1 MAGLGDV
8 LTIQEVSKWWDK
20 NPNTVRYHINRG
32 NVRWRYIDTGKIVLV
47 ERASVEAL
55 WGPPVYPLEDEP

>member
-1 MAGLGDV
+1 L
-8 LTIQEVSKWWDK
+8 DK

>member
-32 NVRWRYIDTGKIVLV
+32 NLRWRYIDTGKIVLV

-55 WGPPVYPLEDEP
+55 WGPPVYPPEDEL